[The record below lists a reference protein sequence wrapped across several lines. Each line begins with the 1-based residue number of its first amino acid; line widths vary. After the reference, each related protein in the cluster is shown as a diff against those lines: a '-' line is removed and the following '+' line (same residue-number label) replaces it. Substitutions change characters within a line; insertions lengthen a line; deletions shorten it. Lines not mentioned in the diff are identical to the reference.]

1 MRALVQPRFGDPAE
15 VLSVQEVP
23 DPQPGPGEVLV
34 RVLLSPIHNHDLWTV
49 RGSYG
54 FKPEMPARAGTEA
67 VGVVEALGEGV
78 DGLTVGQRVA
88 TGGSFG
94 AWAELIVAPAAGLV
108 PVPDQVSDEAA
119 SQLVSMP
126 FSAIALLDFLEV
138 SEGDWI
144 VQNAANGA
152 VGRLVA
158 QLAAARGVHV
168 LGLVRRTDGVEE
180 LREQGIERVVATDD
194 DGWRDR
200 VREIVGDAPIVAGV
214 DSVGGSAA
222 GDVVSLLADDGVLV
236 VFGAMASPTLEIS
249 SGDVIFKQVSIKGF
263 WGSKVFAAMSREK
276 RAALMGE
283 LVTGIGSGALTLPVE
298 KVYGL
303 DEIAD
308 AARAN
313 GEPGRRG
320 KVLLRPWAGTVAERA
335 VRCATA
341 AMAGLQP
348 ISASGDV
355 RRPRP
360 WAYAT
365 ARRTPCRCSH
375 SHRPARDRVQRGW
388 TSSPCW
394 CTTRFRSRT
403 LPSRSDPDR
412 RP

>member
-23 DPQPGPGEVLV
+23 DPEPGPGQALV
-34 RVLLSPIHNHDLWTV
+34 RVLLSPIHNHDLWTA

-78 DGLTVGQRVA
+78 EGLEVGQRVA

-94 AWAELIVAPAAGLV
+94 AWAELIVAPAAGLI
-108 PVPDQVSDEAA
+108 PVPDGMTDEAA

-158 QLAAARGVHV
+158 QLAEARGVRV
-168 LGLVRRTDGVEE
+168 LGLVRRTDGVAE
-180 LREQGIERVVATDD
+180 LAEQGIERVVATDD
-194 DGWRDR
+194 DGWRER
-200 VREIVGDAPIVAGV
+200 VREIVGDAPILAGV
-214 DSVGGSAA
+214 DSVGGSSA
-222 GDVVSLLADDGVLV
+222 GDVVSLLAEDGVLV
-236 VFGAMASPTLEIS
+236 VFGAMASPTMEIG
-249 SGDVIFKQVSIKGF
+249 SGDVIFKQVVIKGF
-263 WGSKVFAAMSREK
+263 WGSKVFGAMSREK

-283 LVTGIGSGALTLPVE
+283 LVSGIGSGALTLPVE

-313 GEPGRRG
+313 GAPGRRG
-320 KVLLRPWAGTVAERA
+320 KILLRP
-335 VRCATA
+335 
-341 AMAGLQP
+341 
-348 ISASGDV
+348 
-355 RRPRP
+355 
-360 WAYAT
+360 
-365 ARRTPCRCSH
+365 
-375 SHRPARDRVQRGW
+375 
-388 TSSPCW
+388 
-394 CTTRFRSRT
+394 
-403 LPSRSDPDR
+403 
-412 RP
+412 

>member
-23 DPQPGPGEVLV
+23 DPEPGPGQALV
-34 RVLLSPIHNHDLWTV
+34 RVLLSPIHNHDLWTA

-78 DGLTVGQRVA
+78 EGLEVGQRVA

-94 AWAELIVAPAAGLV
+94 AWAERIVAPAAALV
-108 PVPDQVSDEAA
+108 PVPDGMSDEAA
-119 SQLVSMP
+119 AQLVSMP
-126 FSAIALLDFLEV
+126 FSAIALLDFLDV

-158 QLAAARGVHV
+158 QLAEARGVHV
-168 LGLVRRTDGVEE
+168 LGLVRRADGVAE
-180 LREQGIERVVATDD
+180 LAEQGIEQVVATDD

-214 DSVGGSAA
+214 DSVGGTAA
-222 GDVVSLLADDGVLV
+222 GDVASLLAEDGVLV
-236 VFGAMASPTLEIS
+236 VFGAMASPTIEIS
-249 SGDVIFKQVSIKGF
+249 SGDVIFKQLVIKGF
-263 WGSKVFAAMSREK
+263 WGSRVFAAMSPEK

-283 LVTGIGSGALTLPVE
+283 LVTGLGSGALTLPIE
-298 KVYGL
+298 KVYAL

-313 GEPGRRG
+313 AKPGRRG
-320 KVLLRPWAGTVAERA
+320 KILLRP
-335 VRCATA
+335 
-341 AMAGLQP
+341 
-348 ISASGDV
+348 
-355 RRPRP
+355 
-360 WAYAT
+360 
-365 ARRTPCRCSH
+365 
-375 SHRPARDRVQRGW
+375 
-388 TSSPCW
+388 
-394 CTTRFRSRT
+394 
-403 LPSRSDPDR
+403 
-412 RP
+412 

>member
-23 DPQPGPGEVLV
+23 DPEPGPGQALV
-34 RVLLSPIHNHDLWTV
+34 RVLLSPIHNHDLWTA

-67 VGVVEALGEGV
+67 VGVVEALGDGV
-78 DGLTVGQRVA
+78 DGLEVGQRVA

-94 AWAELIVAPAAGLV
+94 AWAELVVAPAAGLV
-108 PVPDQVSDEAA
+108 PVPDGMSDEAA

-158 QLAAARGVHV
+158 QLAEARGVHV
-168 LGLVRRTDGVEE
+168 LGLVRRTDGVAE
-180 LREQGIERVVATDD
+180 LAEQGIERVVATDD
-194 DGWRDR
+194 DVWRER

-214 DSVGGSAA
+214 DSVGGSSA
-222 GDVVSLLADDGVLV
+222 GDVVSLLAEDGVLV
-236 VFGAMASPTLEIS
+236 VFGAMASPTMEIG
-249 SGDVIFKQVSIKGF
+249 SGDVIFKQVVIKGF
-263 WGSKVFAAMSREK
+263 WGSKVFGAMSREK

-283 LVTGIGSGALTLPVE
+283 LVSGIGSGALTLPVE

-313 GEPGRRG
+313 GAPGRRG
-320 KVLLRPWAGTVAERA
+320 KILLRP
-335 VRCATA
+335 
-341 AMAGLQP
+341 
-348 ISASGDV
+348 
-355 RRPRP
+355 
-360 WAYAT
+360 
-365 ARRTPCRCSH
+365 
-375 SHRPARDRVQRGW
+375 
-388 TSSPCW
+388 
-394 CTTRFRSRT
+394 
-403 LPSRSDPDR
+403 
-412 RP
+412 

>member
-23 DPQPGPGEVLV
+23 APEPGPGQALV
-34 RVLLSPIHNHDLWTV
+34 RVLLSPIHNHDLWTA

-78 DGLTVGQRVA
+78 EGLEVGQRVA

-108 PVPDQVSDEAA
+108 PVPEGMSDEAA
-119 SQLVSMP
+119 AQLVSMP

-158 QLAAARGVHV
+158 QLAEARGVHV
-168 LGLVRRTDGVEE
+168 LGLVRRADGVAE
-180 LREQGIERVVATDD
+180 LAEQGIGRVVATDD

-214 DSVGGSAA
+214 DSVGGTSA
-222 GDVVSLLADDGVLV
+222 GDVVSLLAEDGVLV
-236 VFGAMASPTLEIS
+236 VFGAMASPTMEIG
-249 SGDVIFKQVSIKGF
+249 SGDVIFKQVVIKGF
-263 WGSKVFAAMSREK
+263 WGNKVFAAMSREK

-283 LVTGIGSGALTLPVE
+283 LVTGLGSGALTLPVE
-298 KVYGL
+298 KVYPL
-303 DEIAD
+303 EEIAD
-308 AARAN
+308 ATRAN
-313 GEPGRRG
+313 AEPGRRG
-320 KVLLRPWAGTVAERA
+320 KILLRP
-335 VRCATA
+335 
-341 AMAGLQP
+341 
-348 ISASGDV
+348 
-355 RRPRP
+355 
-360 WAYAT
+360 
-365 ARRTPCRCSH
+365 
-375 SHRPARDRVQRGW
+375 
-388 TSSPCW
+388 
-394 CTTRFRSRT
+394 
-403 LPSRSDPDR
+403 
-412 RP
+412 